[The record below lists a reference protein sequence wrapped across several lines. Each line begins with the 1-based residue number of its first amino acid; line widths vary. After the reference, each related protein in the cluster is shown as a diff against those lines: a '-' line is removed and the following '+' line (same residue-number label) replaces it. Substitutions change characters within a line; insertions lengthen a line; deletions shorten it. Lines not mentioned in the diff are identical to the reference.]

1 MVRMIGAAPAGA
13 KMVLVVGRGL
23 ISITRP
29 PYQTERGGGWGGSHL
44 VPKICPGQT
53 DSRSDRQSLDRQA
66 GRQEG
71 GVPHTQPVYLKLSF
85 CVVSIQ
91 AL

>member
-13 KMVLVVGRGL
+13 KMLVVRGF

-29 PYQTERGGGWGGSHL
+29 PYQTERGGGWGESHL

-53 DSRSDRQSLDRQA
+53 VSQTDRQA
-66 GRQEG
+66 GRQA
-71 GVPHTQPVYLKLSF
+71 H
-85 CVVSIQ
+85 IQ
-91 AL
+91 AGRRCSS